1 MTVVEDSS
9 SAPDHDEDQLDKQV
23 GEMIA
28 LSEATCK
35 QVCIV
40 QLSLR
45 TLFKVNLVYAIG
57 PNIVWW

>member
-9 SAPDHDEDQLDKQV
+9 SAPDQDEDQLDKRV
-23 GEMIA
+23 EEMTA

-40 QLSLR
+40 H
-45 TLFKVNLVYAIG
+45 
-57 PNIVWW
+57 